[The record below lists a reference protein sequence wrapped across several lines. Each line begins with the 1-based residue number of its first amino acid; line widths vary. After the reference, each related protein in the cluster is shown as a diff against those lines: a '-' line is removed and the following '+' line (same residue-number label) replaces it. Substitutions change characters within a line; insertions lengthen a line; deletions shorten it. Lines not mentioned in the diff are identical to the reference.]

1 MTPPTET
8 KQELT
13 REQWLARCAA
23 HFQKVAAL
31 DESLAIDMAKAQ
43 LETLKGDLSE
53 NPEQAADDEMSYW
66 TPD

>member
-1 MTPPTET
+1 MSDMTPTA
-8 KQELT
+8 LS

-31 DESLAIDMAKAQ
+31 AEPSAMDLAESQ

-66 TPD
+66 TKD